1 MPPYIFDANRASLRG
16 LTPKEQEVLRLLSE
30 GLSISE
36 IAAQLGISTASTV
49 RDHISHLRRKLSA
62 SRGQLLLRASEEG
75 ILVRAEG

>member
-16 LTPKEQEVLRLLSE
+16 LTPKEQQVLRLLSE

-36 IAAQLGISTASTV
+36 IAAQLGISTSTV

-62 SRGQLLLRASEEG
+62 GRGQLLLR
-75 ILVRAEG
+75 V